1 MLRYETSTISMIKTN
16 EISVSRKRT
25 ARIAGSLYLLLVFT
39 GFFSLRYVPSKLI
52 DWDNATKTFNNI
64 VGSETLFRL
73 DILAGII
80 GYTGFLI
87 LPFVLYKLLN
97 HINRTYAVGMV
108 LLAVISVPISYTY
121 LLDKFAV
128 LTLIHKSA
136 YLNAFQADQLHAQ
149 VLLQLN
155 YYDNG
160 ILLASIFWGLWLFP
174 FGYLVFKSGFL
185 PKIIGIFLMVGSVGY
200 QVDFL
205 FHYFMT
211 DKYDSMGISNYIRLP
226 GSLGELAICLWML
239 IIGVKKDGMFSPTD
253 ISNDKQTNGD

>member
-1 MLRYETSTISMIKTN
+1 MIK
-16 EISVSRKRT
+16 EDGLLVSRKKT
-25 ARIAGSLYLLLVFT
+25 ARLAGSLYFVLVLT

-52 DWDNATKTFNNI
+52 DWDNSTKTFNNI
-64 VGSETLFRL
+64 TASETLFRL

-97 HINRTYAVGMV
+97 HINKTYAIGMV

-128 LTLIHKSA
+128 LTLIHKTT

-149 VLLQLN
+149 VLLHLS

-174 FGYLVFKSGFL
+174 FGYLVYKSGFL
-185 PKIIGIFLMVGSVGY
+185 PKTVGVFLMVGCFGY
-200 QVDFL
+200 QIDFL
-205 FHYFMT
+205 LHYFMT
-211 DKYDSMGISNYIRLP
+211 DKYEAMGISNFVRLP
-226 GSLGELAICLWML
+226 GSLGELGICLWLL
-239 IIGVKKDGMFSPTD
+239 IIGTKGKYTGSQAADSALSTR
-253 ISNDKQTNGD
+253 SN

>member
-1 MLRYETSTISMIKTN
+1 MIKDN
-16 EISVSRKRT
+16 ELLVSRKRT
-25 ARIAGSLYLLLVFT
+25 ARLAGLLYLLLAFT

-52 DWDNATKTFNNI
+52 DWNNAAKTFDNI
-64 VGSETLFRL
+64 VASETLFRL

-97 HINRTYAVGMV
+97 HINKTYAVGMV

-128 LTLIHKSA
+128 LTLIHSSN
-136 YLNAFQADQLHAQ
+136 YLNAFQSDQLHAQ
-149 VLLQLN
+149 VLLHLN

-185 PKIIGIFLMVGSVGY
+185 PKIIGIFLMVGCFGY
-200 QVDFL
+200 QIDFL

-211 DKYDSMGISNYIRLP
+211 DKYDALGISNYVRLP
-226 GSLGELAICLWML
+226 GSLGELSICLWL
-239 IIGVKKDGMFSPTD
+239 VIIGTKEKRSYTSSEILKGG
-253 ISNDKQTNGD
+253 QTA